1 MGSPPSRGRSKSS
14 KIRPTIYVEN
24 QREQRKYIGIPSRS
38 RVGAAVLICTEI
50 IVCSK
55 VRIGSPGPP
64 MFGHEVEDGRYS
76 EPAAGMKGESIL

>member
-1 MGSPPSRGRSKSS
+1 M
-14 KIRPTIYVEN
+14 
-24 QREQRKYIGIPSRS
+24 
-38 RVGAAVLICTEI
+38 
-50 IVCSK
+50 CSK